1 MVAVVTAGVAEGGE
15 IIGTRVMEE
24 DDGET
29 GAGEEAGADVGMTAV
44 VAMEAVV
51 SIVTEMIAAGPV
63 EGETEET
70 IGIVKVVAETLEV
83 VETNGETKETEA
95 ETGAV
100 TKETG
105 VVTRET
111 GEVVKVETG
120 ETSREGGT
128 RETVGGT
135 KDSGTRAP
143 IRDTGNGTM
152 LRLRGNNRQL
162 VSNKPGGTSRATGP
176 NNNSSSSSST
186 PPIRNTSSGTANR
199 LSRITPPAGAGPVAP
214 SRSLQDCAG
223 SLLSVLFSLLGS
235 PSLLCIY
242 SRPILR
248 CVTWYL

>member
-176 NNNSSSSSST
+176 NNNSSSSST
-186 PPIRNTSSGTANR
+186 PPISNTSSGTANR
-199 LSRITPPAGAGPVAP
+199 LSRITPPAGVGPVAP
-214 SRSLQDCAG
+214 SRSLRDCAG

>member
-29 GAGEEAGADVGMTAV
+29 GAAEEAGADVGMTAV

-162 VSNKPGGTSRATGP
+162 VSNKPGGTSRVTGP
-176 NNNSSSSSST
+176 NNNSSNSSST

>member
-1 MVAVVTAGVAEGGE
+1 
-15 IIGTRVMEE
+15 
-24 DDGET
+24 
-29 GAGEEAGADVGMTAV
+29 MTAV

-111 GEVVKVETG
+111 GVVVKVETG

-162 VSNKPGGTSRATGP
+162 VSNKPGGTSRVTGLS
-176 NNNSSSSSST
+176 NSSSSSST
-186 PPIRNTSSGTANR
+186 PPISNTSSGTANR
-199 LSRITPPAGAGPVAP
+199 LSRITPQAGAGPVAP

>member
-1 MVAVVTAGVAEGGE
+1 
-15 IIGTRVMEE
+15 
-24 DDGET
+24 
-29 GAGEEAGADVGMTAV
+29 MTAV

-111 GEVVKVETG
+111 GVVVKVETG

-162 VSNKPGGTSRATGP
+162 VSNKPGGTSRVTGP
-176 NNNSSSSSST
+176 NNNSSNSSST

-199 LSRITPPAGAGPVAP
+199 LSRITPPAEAGPVAP

>member
-1 MVAVVTAGVAEGGE
+1 MAVVTAGVAEGGE

-162 VSNKPGGTSRATGP
+162 VSNKPGGTSRVTGP
-176 NNNSSSSSST
+176 NNNSSNSSST

>member
-1 MVAVVTAGVAEGGE
+1 MEGVVGGE
-15 IIGTRVMEE
+15 IIATRVMGEE
-24 DDGET
+24 DGET
-29 GAGEEAGADVGMTAV
+29 GEEEEAGADVGMTAV
-44 VAMEAVV
+44 VVMEAVV
-51 SIVTEMIAAGPV
+51 SIATEMIAAGLG

-70 IGIVKVVAETLEV
+70 IGIVKEVAETLEV

-105 VVTRET
+105 VVTREA
-111 GEVVKVETG
+111 GVVVKVETG

-135 KDSGTRAP
+135 KDSGTRGP
-143 IRDTGNGTM
+143 IRDMGNGTM
-152 LRLRGNNRQL
+152 LRLLGNNRQL
-162 VSNKPGGTSRATGP
+162 VSNKPGETSRVTGL
-176 NNNSSSSSST
+176 SSSNSNSML
-186 PPIRNTSSGTANR
+186 PISNTSSGTANK
-199 LSRITPPAGAGPVAP
+199 LSRTTPPAGVGPVAP

-242 SRPILR
+242 SRPILC
-248 CVTWYL
+248 CVTWNL